1 MNVKLATCWL
11 LFALGG
17 SAALAQTHPLK
28 KRSRKPVVVHKQGRT
43 RAQEAEYAFIQNT
56 YSMLERGCDQ
66 VGRYAQPEQ
75 PDPNPVYTYVE
86 QMPTLNGQ
94 NALTASIAAISQYLV
109 VPSAA
114 PDGRVFVRFE
124 VDKEGYVRHA
134 KVVKGLRA
142 DLDSAV
148 VTATR
153 QLPRFTPG
161 KQNGRVVRV
170 SFTLPVTIPVKKQ
183 P

>member
-1 MNVKLATCWL
+1 LYWPFFKGSVHRHAVVK
-11 LFALGG
+11 
-17 SAALAQTHPLK
+17 
-28 KRSRKPVVVHKQGRT
+28 KPVP
-43 RAQEAEYAFIQNT
+43 YALDPPVAFCGIDDGT
-56 YSMLERGCDQ
+56 EIKPST
-66 VGRYAQPEQ
+66 V
-75 PDPNPVYTYVE
+75 PDDPGPVYTYVE

-94 NALTASIAAISQYLV
+94 NALTASIAAITQYLV
-109 VPSAA
+109 VPPAA
-114 PDGRVFVRFE
+114 PNGRVVVKFE
-124 VDKEGYVRHA
+124 VDKAGYVRHA
-134 KVVKGLRA
+134 EVVKSLRA

-170 SFTLPVTIPVKKQ
+170 SFILSVTIPVKKQ

>member
-11 LFALGG
+11 LFALGAG
-17 SAALAQTHPLK
+17 TALAQTHPK
-28 KRSRKPVVVHKQGRT
+28 KKHSRRYAVVKKPVS
-43 RAQEAEYAFIQNT
+43 YA
-56 YSMLERGCDQ
+56 L
-66 VGRYAQPEQ
+66 
-75 PDPNPVYTYVE
+75 DPPVAFCGIDDGTEIKPSIVPQDPSPVYTYVE

-124 VDKEGYVRHA
+124 VDKEGCVRHA

-161 KQNGRVVRV
+161 KQNGRVMRV

>member
-1 MNVKLATCWL
+1 MKFATYCWL
-11 LFALGG
+11 LVTLAGTT
-17 SAALAQTHPLK
+17 ALAQTHPK
-28 KRSRKPVVVHKQGRT
+28 KKPAIESGYRHFPPLV
-43 RAQEAEYAFIQNT
+43 AEHIET
-56 YSMLERGCDQ
+56 VKL
-66 VGRYAQPEQ
+66 
-75 PDPNPVYTYVE
+75 PDSTKVYTYVE
-86 QMPTLNGQ
+86 QMPQLNGQ
-94 NALTASIAAISQYLV
+94 NAVLASIAAITQYLV
-109 VPSAA
+109 VPPAA
-114 PDGRVFVRFE
+114 PNGRVFVKFE

-134 KVVKGLRA
+134 EIIKGLRA

-170 SFTLPVTIPVKKQ
+170 SFTLPITIPVKKQ

>member
-1 MNVKLATCWL
+1 MNVELATCWL
-11 LFALGG
+11 LLALCGNAG
-17 SAALAQTHPLK
+17 LAQTPANLGNEHAIVKKPLP
-28 KRSRKPVVVHKQGRT
+28 PVLYKDGT
-43 RAQEAEYAFIQNT
+43 R
-56 YSMLERGCDQ
+56 
-66 VGRYAQPEQ
+66 VEQ
-75 PDPNPVYTYVE
+75 SPAPVDNSPVYTYVE

-94 NALTASIAAISQYLV
+94 NAYTASIAAVTQYLV
-109 VPSAA
+109 VPPAA
-114 PDGRVFVRFE
+114 PKGQVSVKFE

-134 KVVKGLRA
+134 HIIKGLRA

-161 KQNGRVVRV
+161 KQNGRVARV
-170 SFTLPVTIPVKKQ
+170 SFTLPITIPVKKQ

>member
-1 MNVKLATCWL
+1 MNIKLVTCWL

-17 SAALAQTHPLK
+17 SAALAQTHPK
-28 KRSRKPVVVHKQGRT
+28 KKPSRKPVVVHEPGRT
-43 RAQEAEYAFIQNT
+43 RAQEAEEAFIQRT
-56 YSMLERGCDQ
+56 YTTLKHDCDQ
-66 VGRYAQPEQ
+66 VGRYAQPE
-75 PDPNPVYTYVE
+75 PLDPSPVYTYVE

-94 NALTASIAAISQYLV
+94 NALTASIATISQYLV

-114 PDGRVFVRFE
+114 PDGRVFVKFE

-183 P
+183 L